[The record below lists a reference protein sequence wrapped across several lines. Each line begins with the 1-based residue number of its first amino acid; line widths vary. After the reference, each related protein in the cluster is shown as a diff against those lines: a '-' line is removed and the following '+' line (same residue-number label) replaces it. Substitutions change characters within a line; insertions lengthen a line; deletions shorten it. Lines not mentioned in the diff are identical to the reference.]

1 MQSRMGDEGATE
13 QEPIVSLQ
21 QADDSVIGLLCNQ
34 SVNESKLMRQNDIVA
49 S

>member
-1 MQSRMGDEGATE
+1 MTNKGATE

-34 SVNESKLMRQNDIVA
+34 SVNQSKLMRQNDTVA